1 MKTIEERAKS
11 AWFNYEYH
19 EGYLYEKVFCDGY
32 AQGVQSE
39 HEELTRWR
47 DPRKE
52 LPPLYDNIMVKYMA
66 SDRCENIAIV
76 WRSAGDAG
84 GYNYTIS
91 GTSVTMNSRDVL
103 GWRPI
108 HE

>member
-1 MKTIEERAKS
+1 MKKIEERAKS
-11 AWFNYEYH
+11 AWFNYEYR
-19 EGYLYEKVFCDGY
+19 EGCLYEKCFCDGY
-32 AQGVQSE
+32 AQGAKSE
-39 HEELTRWR
+39 YEELIRWR

-52 LPPLYDNIMVKYMA
+52 LPPLYDNVMVKYIA
-66 SDRCENIAIV
+66 SYRYENTAIV
-76 WRSAGDAG
+76 RRSVGDAG

-91 GTSVTMNSRDVL
+91 GTGVTINSRDVL